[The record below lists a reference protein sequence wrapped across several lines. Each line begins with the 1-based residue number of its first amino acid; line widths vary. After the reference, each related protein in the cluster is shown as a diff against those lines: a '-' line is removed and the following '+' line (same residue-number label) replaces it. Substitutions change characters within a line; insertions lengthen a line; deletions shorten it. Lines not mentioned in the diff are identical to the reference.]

1 MALNSKYGGLNYEGV
16 DSKNA
21 SFNIAASVVEG
32 NVLGASTTA
41 GTLGLGS
48 DGGEIIGFLK
58 NMDADRVG
66 NVALRGSGE
75 IITAVRNGTI
85 NSGNAGLTALAVDGA
100 GKVKAGSGTTT
111 FYVIGQQTVDSVTY
125 ITFIL

>member
-1 MALNSKYGGLNYEGV
+1 MALPSVYGALNFEGL

-32 NVLGASTTA
+32 DVLGASATA
-41 GTLGLGS
+41 GTLGFGS
-48 DGGEIIGFLK
+48 DGGELVGYLK

-66 NVALRGSGE
+66 NVALVGSGE
-75 IITAVRNGTI
+75 IVTAVRTGTI
-85 NSGNAGLTALAVDGA
+85 NSSNAGWTMLAVDGA
-100 GKVKAGSGTTT
+100 GKVKAGTNTRT
-111 FYVIGQQTVDSVTY
+111 FYVIGQQTVSSVTY